1 MAVLRYPARLFEEI
15 EAVLQRE
22 YEEAKVSTTLD
33 WETGRLAALAAWY
46 RAAVLSKNL
55 PKVCCASAIRR

>member
-1 MAVLRYPARLFEEI
+1 MAVLRYLARLFEEI

-46 RAAVLSKNL
+46 RAARL
-55 PKVCCASAIRR
+55 I